1 MSEKRVALQTSV
13 VAEFPGRVEC
23 VVHYSMRVLVG
34 SSDGRLVL
42 FDTRKDTTRPIA
54 THELPHKKRIQ
65 QILVVPHIRMV
76 LVLANNAVTV
86 HAATDLELLTSDFHL
101 AKDIVHLCV
110 NQRGPP
116 HFRICASSG
125 SKLQLFQ
132 FEAKEKRY
140 RYLRELSIAKAPE
153 SVAWYRNKLVVGGR
167 DGYVLMNDKTGE
179 TAAINLSIGSS
190 GPAAIKLLPNEEI
203 VVAAMDTVG
212 VFITFTGD
220 PVERNSI
227 NWSKPPSAIEF
238 TAPYVVAMIPQ
249 KGVEIHSLQDASLV
263 QSISLPRITAI
274 FSNGMKWDMDP
285 RPVGDSEDVVVVAAL
300 NASGSSSIMKIEQTP
315 MDQQVTELLER
326 GRIEDAS
333 DLMKK
338 SVVSLPTDKQKSR
351 MRRFHRQV
359 AIALLRRCEFDSAVE
374 FVYRSGMDPRE
385 WLSFFPELC
394 APTFAY
400 EPTVLTPDVLPRGAS
415 ASPDMKSVLETL
427 LKDHGHM
434 MAPEIAQTGA
444 SKLHQQATKA
454 LMKCLEMI
462 KKHASRDRS
471 ASKES
476 TPFGTPNRSRSG
488 SRDSATRAFGSRSN
502 SVASVPKDLQRAE
515 AVDTALLRLY
525 ILFQRFPEITTL
537 LTTLDAQGD
546 GAHVDMGSSQS
557 LLMRHH
563 LYYELGLLFERHGR
577 LLDALDVYARMGS
590 GEYVQSAAEDSTS
603 GVLATV
609 ELLRTIDDPAI
620 VFSHSKWV
628 LQANP
633 QEGLRIFTNRK
644 VGLPKL
650 VVADVATHLKEH
662 ASDASVAAKYLEIM
676 ADSNGGG
683 KGVALD
689 IENPHHT
696 RLAQE
701 YLDEVLRGIA
711 AGETPSKSHPG
722 REPGAFGIARK
733 RLLKFLKAPES
744 AYDVAALLS
753 KVKATPLRPEFV
765 VLCGR
770 GGFHDEAL
778 RTMLGG
784 GADDLAGAESYCE
797 RYGAPGRCGTNKAL
811 LLLLQL
817 CFQDLSDV
825 DRVEFAHQVM
835 ARHAKQLPGITALE
849 LIPPSTPLAKVMDFL
864 GQLLPHSA
872 HQVRE
877 QMLARNLSNIYN
889 LQVQCERVE
898 RISESVEIDA
908 KTTCGVC
915 QKRIDTTIFAVYPN
929 GSLVHFSCGANA
941 SMEVDPVTGQEFS

>member
-1 MSEKRVALQTSV
+1 MMEGKRVALQTSV
-13 VAEFPGRVEC
+13 VAEYAGRVEC

-34 SSDGRLVL
+34 TADGKLVL
-42 FDTRKDTTRPIA
+42 YDTRKDTSRPIA
-54 THELPHKKRIQ
+54 SHELPHRGRVQ

-76 LVLANNAVTV
+76 LVLANNTVTV
-86 HAATDLELLTSDFHL
+86 HAATDLELLASDLHL
-101 AKDIVHLCV
+101 AKDVVHLCV

-125 SKLQLFQ
+125 AKLQLFQ

-140 RYLRELSIAKAPE
+140 RFLRELPIARAPE
-153 SVAWYRNKLVVGGR
+153 SVAWYRNKLVVGSR

-179 TAAINLSIGSS
+179 TAPINLSMGGS
-190 GPAAIKLLPNEEI
+190 GTAAIKLLPNEEI

-227 NWSKPPSAIEF
+227 SWSKPPSAIEF
-238 TAPYVVAMIPQ
+238 TSPYIVAMLPS
-249 KGVEIHSLQDASLV
+249 KGVEIHSLADASLV
-263 QSISLPRITAI
+263 QFLPIPRIAAI

-285 RPVGDSEDVVVVAAL
+285 RPVGDSEDVVVVAQL
-300 NASGSSSIMKIEQTP
+300 NPSGTTSILKIEQTP

-326 GRIEDAS
+326 GKIEDAS

-338 SVVSLPTDKQKSR
+338 SLASLPSDKQKSR

-394 APTFAY
+394 APSFAY
-400 EPTVLTPDVLPRGAS
+400 EPTVLTPDVLPRGNS
-415 ASPDMKSVLETL
+415 ASPDMKSVLAVL
-427 LKDHGHM
+427 LKDHAHV
-434 MAPEIAQTGA
+434 MAPEIASAGA
-444 SKLHQQATKA
+444 TKLHQQATKA
-454 LMKCLEMI
+454 LMKSLEMI

-476 TPFGTPNRSRSG
+476 PFATPNRSRSG
-488 SRDSATRAFGSRSN
+488 SRDRAFSSRSN
-502 SVASVPKDLQRAE
+502 SIASVPKDLQRAE
-515 AVDTALLRLY
+515 AVDTALLRLF
-525 ILFQRFPEITTL
+525 ILFQRFPDITTL
-537 LTTLDAQGD
+537 LTSLDAQGD

-590 GEYVQSAAEDSTS
+590 GEYVQSTVDDSAS

-609 ELLRTIDDPAI
+609 ELLRTLDDPAL
-620 VFSHSKWV
+620 VYTHSKWV
-628 LQANP
+628 LQAAP
-633 QEGLRIFTNRK
+633 QEGLRIFTSRK
-644 VGLPKL
+644 PGLPKL
-650 VVADVATHLKEH
+650 VVADVAAHLKAH
-662 ASDASVAAKYLEIM
+662 SSDASVAAKYLEIM
-676 ADSNGGG
+676 ADESGGG
-683 KGVALD
+683 KGIALD

-701 YLDEVLRGIA
+701 YLDEVLKLIA
-711 AGETPSKSHPG
+711 NGDVPSKSNPG
-722 REPGAFGIARK
+722 REPGALGVARK

-744 AYDVAALLS
+744 AYDVSALMS
-753 KVKATPLRPEFV
+753 KVKASPLRAEFV

-778 RTMLGG
+778 HSML
-784 GADDLAGAESYCE
+784 AMSDDLAGAEAYCDK
-797 RYGAPGRCGTNKAL
+797 YGSSGRGGTNKAL

-817 CFQDLSDV
+817 CFADLDNV
-825 DRVEFAHQVM
+825 DRVEFAHLVM

-849 LIPPSTPLAKVMDFL
+849 LIPPSTPLAKVTDFL

-872 HQVRE
+872 HQVRD

-889 LQVQCERVE
+889 LQVQCDRVE

-908 KTTCGVC
+908 KTICGVC
-915 QKRIDTTIFAVYPN
+915 KKRIDTTIFAVYPN

-941 SMEVDPVTGQEFS
+941 SMEVDPVTGMDFGN